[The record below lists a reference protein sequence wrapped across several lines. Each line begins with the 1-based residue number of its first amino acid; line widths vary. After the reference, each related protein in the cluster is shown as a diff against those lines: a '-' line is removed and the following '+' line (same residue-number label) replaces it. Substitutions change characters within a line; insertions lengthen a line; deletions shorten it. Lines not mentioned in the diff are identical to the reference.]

1 MNFRYCRVLVS
12 FLLLLSVV
20 RSPAVADDAL
30 RRKLGQMIIVGFIG
44 SSITDTLLA
53 DLSTRNL
60 GGVIVSYANGNL
72 ISPLQIQQFM
82 MQIKNAAETPPFIA
96 TDEEGG
102 EVARLNASDGF
113 ASTYTAYTLGTTF
126 NSIDSTRKEAA
137 LMASWMQY
145 CAMNVNFAPVVDV
158 NVNPSSPAIG
168 YYGRSFSADP
178 MTVAAH
184 AQAFIDQFHAAGL
197 ITTLKHFPGHGSATE
212 DSHYNLPDITDTWSS
227 NELIPYRQLLGT
239 NSVDI
244 VMVGHLFNAHIDSV
258 YPASLSYATVQ
269 GLLRD
274 SLGFGGV
281 AVTDDLYNMGAI
293 TDHYSDW
300 DAAEHAINAGVDI
313 LLYVNNTLNNQSL
326 VRQMIDTLE
335 SKVEQGRISMARI
348 DEAYNRISNLKN
360 RYSVTKVSEP
370 FAQGRVV
377 PTDLR
382 VANYPNPFNPVT
394 TIEYQIPSSGPVEV
408 ALYTALGQRIR
419 TLFNGDQAAGVYRL
433 TLDGSGLSSGVYY
446 VRLRSQG
453 RASTRPVVLL
463 K

>member
-1 MNFRYCRVLVS
+1 
-12 FLLLLSVV
+12 
-20 RSPAVADDAL
+20 
-30 RRKLGQMIIVGFIG
+30 
-44 SSITDTLLA
+44 
-53 DLSTRNL
+53 
-60 GGVIVSYANGNL
+60 
-72 ISPLQIQQFM
+72 
-82 MQIKNAAETPPFIA
+82 
-96 TDEEGG
+96 
-102 EVARLNASDGF
+102 
-113 ASTYTAYTLGTTF
+113 
-126 NSIDSTRKEAA
+126 
-137 LMASWMQY
+137 
-145 CAMNVNFAPVVDV
+145 
-158 NVNPSSPAIG
+158 
-168 YYGRSFSADP
+168 
-178 MTVAAH
+178 
-184 AQAFIDQFHAAGL
+184 
-197 ITTLKHFPGHGSATE
+197 
-212 DSHYNLPDITDTWSS
+212 
-227 NELIPYRQLLGT
+227 
-239 NSVDI
+239 
-244 VMVGHLFNAHIDSV
+244 
-258 YPASLSYATVQ
+258 
-269 GLLRD
+269 LRD

-281 AVTDDLYNMGAI
+281 AITDDLYNMGAI